1 VLSPP
6 SSPRCTPGP
15 AGLVARVSVGLV
27 LIYLAFFWNDP
38 SWRDP
43 VAGLVV
49 VPAIVTG
56 LLAIRARSSPEPLVA
71 TGPVG
76 HLANTAVILAFVL
89 NPATVGTAFLF
100 YGASMLVAAVRRAGD
115 CEVTAIS
122 NAVLGRDDQV
132 GCPLFWPVDALE
144 AATRR
149 TRRQRTAA

>member
-1 VLSPP
+1 MLIAAHC
-6 SSPRCTPGP
+6 RLGP
-15 AGLVARVSVGLV
+15 AGLVARVSVGLL

-43 VAGLVV
+43 VAGLVG

-56 LLAIRARSSPEPLVA
+56 VLAIRARRSPEPLIA

-76 HLANTAVILAFVL
+76 HLANTVVILAFVL
-89 NPATVGTAFLF
+89 NPATVGTAFIF
-100 YGASMLVAAVRRAGD
+100 YGASMLVAALRRAGG

-122 NAVLGRDDQV
+122 NAVLGREDQV

-144 AATRR
+144 DSVRR
-149 TRRQRTAA
+149 GRRQKTAA